1 MVKKIDLTDTSTE
14 TIDPSVSLADTN
26 DSSIGPI
33 LNMLSQIDWK
43 LWEIYKTT
51 KRFEK
56 LFEADQINLDDE
68 S

>member
-14 TIDPSVSLADTN
+14 TLGPPVSSADTN
-26 DSSIGPI
+26 NADIGPI

-56 LFEADQINLDDE
+56 LFEADQVTLDDD
-68 S
+68 

>member
-33 LNMLSQIDWK
+33 LNMLSQMDWK
-43 LWEIYKTT
+43 LWEMYKTM

-56 LFEADQINLDDE
+56 LYEADQINLEED
-68 S
+68 

>member
-43 LWEIYKTT
+43 LWEMYKTM

-56 LFEADQINLDDE
+56 LFEADQVNLDDE

>member
-14 TIDPSVSLADTN
+14 TMEPPVNTN
-26 DSSIGPI
+26 DADISPI

-43 LWEIYKTT
+43 LWEMYKTM

-56 LFEADQINLDDE
+56 LYEADQINLEED
-68 S
+68 

>member
-14 TIDPSVSLADTN
+14 TLASPTDTN

-43 LWEIYKTT
+43 
-51 KRFEK
+51 
-56 LFEADQINLDDE
+56 
-68 S
+68 

>member
-14 TIDPSVSLADTN
+14 TLASPTDTN

-33 LNMLSQIDWK
+33 LNMLSQMDWK
-43 LWEIYKTT
+43 LWEMYKTM

-56 LFEADQINLDDE
+56 LYEADQINLEED
-68 S
+68 